1 MTYEARLYVPYKFKV
16 KDGTR
21 TAASDPTSSPWTTS
35 YSQSLVTGVFVFTEE
50 TNDSNG
56 RRGRKILDIS
66 DTGDKVLKRLLMNS
80 SGAKV
85 NLDGITQAETVYGSL
100 TAMCRCYG
108 SPNYA
113 HSYLTA
119 PESLQGVQGTLLAA
133 LPGGGATTYYY
144 SALAYITVGRPVRRT
159 EMPWALGKMTAM
171 DVSITFDRLSGWSDP
186 YPTP

>member
-21 TAASDPTSSPWTTS
+21 TAASDPTAAPWTTA
-35 YSQSLVTGVFVFTEE
+35 YSQSAVTGVFVFTEE

-56 RRGRKILDIS
+56 RRGRKLLDIS
-66 DTGDKVLKRLLMNS
+66 ETGDRVMKRVLMNS

-85 NLDGITQAETVYGSL
+85 NLDGTTQADTVYGSL

-113 HSYLTA
+113 HSYLLA
-119 PESLQGVQGTLLAA
+119 LESLQGVQGTLLAA

-144 SALAYITVGRPVRRT
+144 SALAYITVGQPRRRT
-159 EMPWALGKMTAM
+159 ELAWALGKMTAI
-171 DVSITFDRLSGWSDP
+171 DIPITFDRLGGWSDP